1 MHETQTPSVR
11 PNLVVNALELGFAA
25 YERTHALPHYVIQ
38 AVRLILLCRTAALG
52 GHVEACPNGCVQ
64 RIRYN
69 SCGHRGC
76 PICAYVKIARWLQ
89 QQRQQLLAC
98 DHDHVIFTMP
108 SALNPLWIAN
118 VPQMTTL
125 LFQALRA
132 TLMELCGDPAYGGF
146 VPGILAVLQT
156 WGQTLVLH
164 PHLHCLV
171 TGGGLTPEG
180 TWKSGRNGYL
190 LPVRVV
196 MALFRGKFLAVLRQG
211 VRQGRLTL
219 PPGWREQ
226 QILNLLNKLG
236 RPKWNVHIRQR
247 CSRPEQV
254 VDYVGRYIRGL
265 PIGNRRM
272 VAVTPARVR
281 FTYRDYRAEEATGEA
296 TPAEMQLS
304 LEDFLQRLL
313 WHVPAPGSQR
323 IRRYGVYASGKKRA
337 VARCRA
343 QLPAREPGAEDV
355 ADVVVRCP
363 VCGRPLV
370 VWQVLP
376 STRTGR
382 LPARVQVGAGLGRW
396 PGAIPA

>member
-1 MHETQTPSVR
+1 M
-11 PNLVVNALELGFAA
+11 
-25 YERTHALPHYVIQ
+25 
-38 AVRLILLCRTAALG
+38 
-52 GHVEACPNGCVQ
+52 Q

-236 RPKWNVHIRQR
+236 RPKWNVHLRQR
-247 CSRPEQV
+247 GPRPEQV
-254 VDYVGRYIRGL
+254 VDYVGQYIRGL
-265 PIGNRRM
+265 SNGSRRGGDRIGIGQFVIHRERLRGLLLLRLRLFLVLKLLKKM
-272 VAVTPARVR
+272 RQ
-281 FTYRDYRAEEATGEA
+281 TGA
-296 TPAEMQLS
+296 IFMRNMI
-304 LEDFLQRLL
+304 FLAKIQIIAQ
-313 WHVPAPGSQR
+313 PFG
-323 IRRYGVYASGKKRA
+323 IRRLRVGGN
-337 VARCRA
+337 
-343 QLPAREPGAEDV
+343 G
-355 ADVVVRCP
+355 
-363 VCGRPLV
+363 LV
-370 VWQVLP
+370 
-376 STRTGR
+376 S
-382 LPARVQVGAGLGRW
+382 
-396 PGAIPA
+396 